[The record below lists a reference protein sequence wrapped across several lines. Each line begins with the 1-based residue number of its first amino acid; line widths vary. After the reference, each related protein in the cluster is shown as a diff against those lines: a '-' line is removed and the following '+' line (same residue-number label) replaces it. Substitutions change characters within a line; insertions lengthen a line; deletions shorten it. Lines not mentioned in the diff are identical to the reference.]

1 MAEPAPSRG
10 LVLRAGCC
18 VVGAGP
24 AGMMLGFLLAR
35 AGVDVIVLEKHA
47 DFFRDFRGDTIHP
60 ATTDLMAELGLLD
73 EFLRLPHTEVS
84 ELRLG
89 VDGVTYPLVD
99 FSHLPTRCK
108 FMAFMPQWDFLNFLA
123 EHAAKYPTF
132 RLMMRTEATE
142 LVREGD
148 RVVGVRATAPG
159 GETEIQAGL
168 TVACDGRFSVAR
180 PLLAH
185 LARRRRS
192 ASSTNWR
199 DDLYA
204 FGDRHTWI
212 LPVIGATT
220 GFLVGL
226 TSVGSGTLIIV
237 GLLFLYPRW
246 QSKELVGTDIFHA
259 AILVSAASV
268 AQLAA
273 GNVNVSMAISL
284 LIGSIPGVLLGS
296 RLAIGFPEQL
306 LRFSLATV
314 LLISGAKM
322 L

>member
-1 MAEPAPSRG
+1 MKPAIPPFSCHPQRIGELVDIRFSLIG
-10 LVLRAGCC
+10 LIIGFLIGLTGMGGGALMTPVMILVMGVKPVIAVGTDLAYGAVTKIIGGSAHFRRAT
-18 VVGAGP
+18 VHRRTA
-24 AGMMLGFLLAR
+24 FLLAL
-35 AGVDVIVLEKHA
+35 GSV
-47 DFFRDFRGDTIHP
+47 P
-60 ATTDLMAELGLLD
+60 A
-73 EFLRLPHTEVS
+73 S
-84 ELRLG
+84 ILG
-89 VDGVTYPLVD
+89 V
-99 FSHLPTRCK
+99 
-108 FMAFMPQWDFLNFLA
+108 
-123 EHAAKYPTF
+123 
-132 RLMMRTEATE
+132 
-142 LVREGD
+142 
-148 RVVGVRATAPG
+148 
-159 GETEIQAGL
+159 GL
-168 TVACDGRFSVAR
+168 TTWLRQTDPNLVNNALLHAIAWVLILVAALMVAR

-192 ASSTNWR
+192 ESSTNWR